1 MVSDR
6 AQACP
11 TCGGPIEVQPV
22 APEPKSEQ
30 VSSTRE
36 EAGATVELTGFEQ
49 VTENQKLDNLGSS
62 CLLYTS
68 PSPRDYAASRM
79 PSSA

>member
-1 MVSDR
+1 MKAYIMGNYTEKAFQGFLKDPGTDR
-6 AQACP
+6 KAVVEQLTKAM
-11 TCGGPIEVQPV
+11 GGTMHSMDIVRGSYDFVVV
-22 APEPKSEQ
+22 A
-30 VSSTRE
+30 
-36 EAGATVELTGFEQ
+36 EL
-49 VTENQKLDNLGSS
+49 SS

>member
-1 MVSDR
+1 MTLLKPSSIIGFFLTTVGL
-6 AQACP
+6 AQTYPPP
-11 TCGGPIEVQPV
+11 TTLVTVPSAGTLVRGSYAMQMRIQKEGG
-22 APEPKSEQ
+22 
-30 VSSTRE
+30 
-36 EAGATVELTGFEQ
+36 LT
-49 VTENQKLDNLGSS
+49 SS